1 MELVSIVIPAKNETS
16 IIGSVISEIQNSLK
30 YDFECLVVVDQLDD
44 ETVPV
49 INKIGMHDSR
59 IKLLVN
65 PNKKNPTDAIKF
77 GLNSS
82 KGNAIVLMMAD
93 GSDRVTDINSMAKSI
108 FGGIDLVCA
117 SRYMTGGMQIGSNGL
132 KPILSKLAGKLIF
145 SLTKVET
152 HDSTNAFKGM
162 SRKLLENIEIESTK
176 GFTIGLELVA
186 KAKKLNM
193 PISEFPTIW
202 TERKFGK
209 SNFKLLKWLPNYI
222 YWFIK
227 CMIY

>member
-30 YDFECLVVVDQLDD
+30 YDFECLVVVDQLED

-49 INKIGMHDSR
+49 INKIGTHDSR
-59 IKLLVN
+59 IQLLVN
-65 PNKKNPTDAIKF
+65 PNKKSPTDAIKF

-93 GSDRVTDINSMAKSI
+93 GSDRVTDINLMAKSI

-132 KPILSKLAGKLIF
+132 KPMLSKLAGRLIF
-145 SLTKVET
+145 LLTNVET

-186 KAKKLNM
+186 KCKKLNM

-202 TERKFGK
+202 TERKIGK
-209 SNFKLLKWLPNYI
+209 SNFKLFKWLPNYI